1 MSTDEFES
9 NYKHWHQKISFVKSG
24 VRIAAC
30 LSAIITALVLAQEL
44 GQVASILILAVGFG
58 LAEILGIFEEWI

>member
-1 MSTDEFES
+1 LSTNEFEEK
-9 NYKHWHQKISFVKSG
+9 YKNWHQKISFVKSG

-30 LSAIITALVLAQEL
+30 LGTIITISTL
-44 GQVASILILAVGFG
+44 GHVIGTTPAILILAIGLG

>member
-1 MSTDEFES
+1 MSTEEFEE

-30 LSAIITALVLAQEL
+30 LSAIIVVSVLDMEL
-44 GQVASILILAVGFG
+44 GQNAAILILAIGFG
-58 LAEILGIFEEWI
+58 LAEVLGIFEEWI